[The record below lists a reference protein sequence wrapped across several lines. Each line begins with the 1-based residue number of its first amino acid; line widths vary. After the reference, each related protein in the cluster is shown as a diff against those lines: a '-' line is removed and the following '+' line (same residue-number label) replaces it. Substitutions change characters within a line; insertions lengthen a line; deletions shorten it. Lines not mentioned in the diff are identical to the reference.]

1 MPAARWTP
9 SEGEPLLAQFQ
20 ATARGNVGTKWYSGK
35 ATKIHADSTVD
46 VLYDNGDTEQRV
58 HPKFVKP
65 SKAIP
70 ASAPPTPV
78 STPPTPVPPA
88 RAGLSEYELQRE
100 KNIADNKAALAA
112 LGLGDDSPR
121 LIGPRV
127 HQLRQTARK
136 PRRESGP
143 PQRVHPSR
151 SRSAP
156 DRLSAGL
163 ELEDVEAVER
173 SARKKRQ
180 RRVFRE
186 EGGDAAFP
194 RTEILVAES
203 RWTLPALPGGGRH
216 NSSCHLCTQGVASWR
231 GAFSGPL
238 GCSQCP
244 LIWCSRCLTNIY
256 EECHDDAATGDN
268 LLVHR
273 VIERANEAAAFV
285 CPMCTSTCPCLR
297 AGCGSKIE
305 KHKSAGWVGVT
316 GRRDALCRTPLVK
329 RLKDD
334 EALASLVA

>member
-1 MPAARWTP
+1 MPAAARWTP
-9 SEGEPLLAQFQ
+9 SEGEPLLARFQ
-20 ATARGNVGTKWYSGK
+20 ATARGHVGTKWYSGK

-46 VLYDNGDTEQRV
+46 VLYDDGDTEQRV
-58 HPKFVKP
+58 HSKFVKP
-65 SKAIP
+65 SKATP

-88 RAGLSEYELQRE
+88 RAGLSDYELQRE

-127 HQLRQTARK
+127 HQPRQTARK

-143 PQRVHPSR
+143 PQRVQPSR

-216 NSSCHLCTQGVASWR
+216 NSSCHLCARAGVAARALAKSMVALTR
-231 GAFSGPL
+231 PPL
-238 GCSQCP
+238 GP
-244 LIWCSRCLTNIY
+244 
-256 EECHDDAATGDN
+256 
-268 LLVHR
+268 
-273 VIERANEAAAFV
+273 
-285 CPMCTSTCPCLR
+285 
-297 AGCGSKIE
+297 
-305 KHKSAGWVGVT
+305 
-316 GRRDALCRTPLVK
+316 
-329 RLKDD
+329 
-334 EALASLVA
+334 